1 MSKNLLTRLALAAGA
16 LSLCAALIATS
27 GVHARPDPRRL
38 LGMDHLAGI
47 SGAGVS
53 AIELVNLDQQPMAAA
68 LTFHRQGGGTVAR
81 LETSAVRA
89 LGSVSYYL
97 PTEASLADGAYAVV
111 AEADR
116 PYGLITRDSW
126 PASGAAVV
134 HGASR
139 PGLKVDVPVWRSA
152 GGLTSLVSI
161 QNTDPVRIVAVA
173 ARIQPPG
180 SPTALVD
187 HSFNIQPGESITL
200 DLFEDPAF
208 ASLPLATTALL
219 RLSASSPI
227 AVQTLVDVE
236 SSPQAVFGLA
246 LTPVELARTTWYVPR
261 VRADDP
267 SDGVDGTERHASQ
280 VLVVNSGET
289 DVAVTLSYHG
299 SSGACA
305 GQTIVHGAG
314 AVQVPAGGMQVFRQ
328 YAPLADGSVGESH
341 LPVPCSA
348 AAALQAS
355 GPVTAYVVDLSHS
368 VLTDQPSA
376 AAAYTAAAAD
386 QGVGDRLLVPLWRNH
401 QTAALLSSDLTLMNP
416 GGAPARVIV
425 ALFDED
431 FHFLPCDETCEF
443 WLDPGEATLLR
454 PEDMGRFLGQSAVAL
469 IESSQ
474 PLVALIEDVSRNR
487 RIDATADLALA
498 IDAPAFGAGEAAALP
513 LVLRGQSE
521 TEPSRTPPAATP
533 RPGTTAVPKRWT
545 VFGIGLVDVA
555 GGSDPAC
562 PGCNGRLDPDDEA
575 FAARQPLPTYELR
588 LLASDGHEVARTST
602 APLASLQRGQ
612 MDVPPLA
619 AGDFYRLEIV
629 ATPAGWHVCEGV
641 SDSGLLRP
649 EDFQLGAVRVDFFF
663 HRQTCPPIQATA
675 TPSSGGPAPT
685 LSAPA
690 PKLQGSTGFMAR
702 HSAPAPA
709 DLDFQFTDAQS
720 RQTDIEQ
727 LGIQAN
733 RTTSVYLGSG
743 IVPDGSYSALVSSPS
758 PIGVSSA
765 TVWGDAWAAFDA
777 AIPGTDVVVPLA
789 AKGLLGLNTLL
800 AIQNLDGAAPAEVTL
815 TVLRPDGGQVASA
828 DYAVPAGATR
838 GVDLGRDPAL
848 AAIGLDFVG
857 TLRVRAATRVAVQAI
872 LDFEHSRLAIAGFNG
887 EPAVAAATELFVPR
901 VLGQVFAD
909 PRQPAAGSGLTRL
922 AIANPGAAE
931 TTVAVRYLGSAGACQ
946 GQAFSGQ
953 PRRVAAGGMAWFDVQ
968 ADGLPASCAASA
980 IITASDGV
988 GLLAVGLDTVQAGD
1002 VLRTAAAY
1010 NAFGATQAGRRI
1022 GLPALR
1028 RLLVGVSS
1036 EVTVQNL
1043 GDAPVTFELTVVD
1056 KDGRPLACGAA
1067 CRATLAVGASRTI
1080 VGEEIQGMQSGQY
1093 GSGLVEAGGPVAV
1106 QVAEVS
1112 RTLRVDQS
1120 SYAGQAEAAAGVG
1133 ALEPLAFPLALAKGG
1148 LRLPG
1153 PPLTPYE
1160 PPRSDPPDGS
1170 ILSGMA
1176 QLTTL
1181 YLPCLT
1187 LQRR

>member
-1 MSKNLLTRLALAAGA
+1 MHRNLLTRLALAAGA
-16 LSLCAALIATS
+16 LGFGPALIATG
-27 GVHARPDPRRL
+27 GVHARPAPDRMLRT
-38 LGMDHLAGI
+38 GHLAGI

-53 AIELVNLDQQPMAAA
+53 AIELVNLDQKPMAAA
-68 LTFHRQGGGTVAR
+68 LTFHRQGGGAATR
-81 LETSAVRA
+81 LEATAVRA
-89 LGSVSYYL
+89 LAGVSYYL
-97 PTEASLADGAYAVV
+97 PSEASLTNGAYAVA

-116 PYGLITRDSW
+116 PYGLITRGSW

-152 GGLTSLVSI
+152 GGLTSLVSV
-161 QNTDPVRIVAVA
+161 QNMDPTRVVAVA
-173 ARIQPPG
+173 AQIRPPG
-180 SPTALVD
+180 SPTAWVD
-187 HSFNIQPGESITL
+187 TSFNIQPGASITL
-200 DLFEDPAF
+200 DLLDDAAF
-208 ASLPLATTALL
+208 ASMPLATTALL
-219 RLSASSPI
+219 RLSAPSPI

-246 LTPVELARTTWYVPR
+246 LTPVERARTTWYAPR

-267 SDGVDGTERHASQ
+267 SDAVDGIERHASQ

-305 GQTIVHGAG
+305 GQSIVHGAG

-328 YAPLADGSVGESH
+328 YAPLADGAVGESN
-341 LPVPCSA
+341 LPTPCSA

-355 GPVTAYVVDLSHS
+355 GPVTAYVVDLTHS
-368 VLTDQPSA
+368 ALTDQTTA

-386 QGVGDRLLVPLWRNH
+386 QGVGDQLLVPLWRNH
-401 QTAALLSSDLTLMNP
+401 QTSALLSSDLTLMNP
-416 GGAPARVIV
+416 GGVPARVIV

-431 FHFLPCDETCEF
+431 GHFLPCGETCEL

-469 IESSQ
+469 IESNQ
-474 PLVALIEDVSRNR
+474 RLAALIEDVSRNHL
-487 RIDATADLALA
+487 IDATADLALA
-498 IDAPAFGAGEAAALP
+498 IDAPTFGAGEAAALP
-513 LVLRGQSE
+513 LLLRGQSE
-521 TEPSRTPPAATP
+521 SVPSRTPPVATP
-533 RPGTTAVPKRWT
+533 RPRTPVAPKQWT
-545 VFGIGLVDVA
+545 VFGIGLIDVA

-562 PGCNGRLDPDDEA
+562 PGCNGRLDPEDEA
-575 FAARQPLPTYELR
+575 FAAGQPLPTYELR
-588 LLASDGHEVARTST
+588 LLASDGREVARTST
-602 APLASLQRGQ
+602 APLASLQRGR

-619 AGDFYRLEIV
+619 AGDFYRLEII
-629 ATPAGWHVCEGV
+629 ATPAGWHVCEAV

-649 EDFQLGAVRVDFFF
+649 EDFQLGSARVDVFF
-663 HRQTCPPIQATA
+663 HRQTCPPIQATG
-675 TPSSGGPAPT
+675 TPPSSGPAPT
-685 LSAPA
+685 LAAPA

-702 HSAPAPA
+702 HSGPAPA
-709 DLDFQFTDAQS
+709 DLDFLFTDAQS

-727 LGIQAN
+727 LGVPAN
-733 RTTSVYLGSG
+733 RSTSVYLGSG
-743 IVPDGSYSALVSSPS
+743 IVADGSYSALVSSAS

-765 TVWGDAWAAFDA
+765 TGWGDAWAAFDA
-777 AIPGTDVVVPLA
+777 AVPGTDLVVPLA
-789 AKGLLGLNTLL
+789 AKGPMGLNTWL
-800 AIQNLDGAAPAEVTL
+800 AVQNLDAAAPAQVAL
-815 TVLRPDGGQVASA
+815 TALRTDGGTVASA
-828 DYAVPAGATR
+828 SYVVPAGATR
-838 GVDLGRDPAL
+838 GIDLGRDPAL
-848 AAIGLDFVG
+848 TTIGLDFVG
-857 TLRVRAATRVAVQAI
+857 TLRIRAATRVAAQAI

-887 EPAVAAATELFVPR
+887 EPAVAAAPTLFVPR

-922 AIANPGAAE
+922 AVANPGAAGV
-931 TTVAVRYLGSAGACQ
+931 TVTVSYLGSAGACE
-946 GQAFSGQ
+946 GQAFEGQ
-953 PRRVAAGGMAWFDVQ
+953 PRPVAAGGMAWFDVQ
-968 ADGLPASCAASA
+968 SDGLPSGCAASA
-980 IITASDGV
+980 VITASDGA
-988 GLLAVGLDTVQAGD
+988 GLLAASLDTVQAGD

-1010 NAFGATQAGRRI
+1010 NAFGAAQSGRRV
-1022 GLPALR
+1022 GLPSVR

-1036 EVTVQNL
+1036 ELTVQNL
-1043 GDAPVTFELTVVD
+1043 GDALVTFELTVVD

-1080 VGEEIQGMQSGQY
+1080 VGEEIEGMQSGQY
-1093 GSGLVEAGGPVAV
+1093 GSGVVEASGPVAV

-1120 SYAGQAEAAAGVG
+1120 GYAGQAEAAGGVG
-1133 ALEPLAFPLALAKGG
+1133 ALEPLAFPLALAKAT
-1148 LRLPG
+1148 LRLSG

-1160 PPRSDPPDGS
+1160 PPRLDPPDGS

-1176 QLTTL
+1176 QISTL

-1187 LQRR
+1187 RQHR

>member
-1 MSKNLLTRLALAAGA
+1 MSNNLLTRLAFAAGA
-16 LSLCAALIATS
+16 FGLCTALIATG
-27 GVHARPDPRRL
+27 GVHARPDPHRP
-38 LGMDHLAGI
+38 LGMGHLAGI

-53 AIELVNLDQQPMAAA
+53 AIELVNLDQKPMAAA
-68 LTFHRQGGGTVAR
+68 LTFHRQGGGAVTR
-81 LETSAVRA
+81 LEASAVRA

-97 PTEASLADGAYAVV
+97 PTESSLANGAYAV
-111 AEADR
+111 AADADR
-116 PYGLITRDSW
+116 PYGLITRGSW
-126 PASGAAVV
+126 PATGAAVV

-139 PGLKVDVPVWRSA
+139 PGLQVDVPVWRSA

-161 QNTDPVRIVAVA
+161 QNMDPVRIVAVA

-187 HSFNIQPGESITL
+187 SSFNIQPGESITL
-200 DLFEDPAF
+200 DLLEDPAF
-208 ASLPLATTALL
+208 ASLPLATIALL
-219 RLSASSPI
+219 RLSAPSPI

-236 SSPQAVFGLA
+236 SSPQGVFGLA
-246 LTPVELARTTWYVPR
+246 LTPADRAQTSWYAPR

-267 SDGVDGTERHASQ
+267 ADAGDGIERHDSQ

-328 YAPLADGSVGESH
+328 YAPLADGTVGESH

-368 VLTDQPSA
+368 ALTDQPSA

-386 QGVGDRLLVPLWRNH
+386 QGVGDQLLVPLWRNH
-401 QTAALLSSDLTLMNP
+401 QTSALLTSDLTLMNP
-416 GGAPARVIV
+416 GSAPARVIV

-443 WLDPGEATLLR
+443 WLGPGAATLLR

-469 IESSQ
+469 IESNQ
-474 PLVALIEDVSRNR
+474 RLVALIEDVSRNHLV
-487 RIDATADLALA
+487 DATADLALA

-513 LVLRGQSE
+513 RVLRGQSE
-521 TEPSRTPPAATP
+521 TVPSRTPSDATP
-533 RPGTTAVPKRWT
+533 SPRTPTAPKQWS
-545 VFGIGLVDVA
+545 VFGIGFVDVA
-555 GGSDPAC
+555 GGTDPAC
-562 PGCNGRLDPDDEA
+562 PGCNGRLDPEDEA
-575 FAARQPLPTYELR
+575 FAAGQPLPTYELR
-588 LLASDGHEVARTST
+588 LLASDGREVARTT
-602 APLASLQRGQ
+602 TEPLASLQRGQ
-612 MDVPPLA
+612 MDAPPLA
-619 AGDFYRLEIV
+619 AGDYYRLEIV
-629 ATPAGWHVCEGV
+629 ATPASWHVCEGV

-702 HSAPAPA
+702 HSGPAPA
-709 DLDFQFTDAQS
+709 DIDFLFADGEGK
-720 RQTDIEQ
+720 RTDIEHF
-727 LGIQAN
+727 GIQAD

-743 IVPDGSYSALVSSPS
+743 IVPDGSYSALVSSVS

-777 AIPGTDVVVPLA
+777 AVPGTDLVVPLA
-789 AKGLLGLNTLL
+789 AKGPLGLNTWL
-800 AIQNLDGAAPAEVTL
+800 AIQNLDAAAPAQVAL
-815 TVLRPDGGQVASA
+815 TALRPDGGTVAQAS
-828 DYAVPAGATR
+828 YLVPAGATR
-838 GVDLGRDPAL
+838 GIDLGRDPAL
-848 AAIGLDFVG
+848 TAIGLDFVG
-857 TLRVRAATRVAVQAI
+857 SLRIRAATRLAIQAV
-872 LDFEHSRLAIAGFNG
+872 LDFENSRLAIAGLNG
-887 EPAVAAATELFVPR
+887 EPVVAAAPTLFIPR

-909 PRQPAAGSGLTRL
+909 PRQPAAGSALTRL
-922 AIANPGAAE
+922 AIANPGGAGA
-931 TTVAVRYLGSAGACQ
+931 TVTVRYLGSAGACE
-946 GQAFSGQ
+946 GQAFTGQ
-953 PRRVAAGGMAWFDVQ
+953 VRLVPAGGLAWFDVRS
-968 ADGLPASCAASA
+968 DGLPAGCAASA
-980 IITASDGV
+980 IIGAGDGA
-988 GLLAVGLDTVQAGD
+988 GLLAASLDTVQAGD

-1010 NAFGATQAGRRI
+1010 NAFGAAQAGRRI
-1022 GLPALR
+1022 GLPAVR
-1028 RLLVGVSS
+1028 RLLVDVSS
-1036 EVTVQNL
+1036 ELTVQNL
-1043 GDAPVTFELTVVD
+1043 GDAPVTFDLTVVD
-1056 KDGRPLACGAA
+1056 KDGRPVACGSA

-1080 VGEEIQGMQSGQY
+1080 VGEEIEGMNAGQY
-1093 GSGLVEAGGPVAV
+1093 GSGLVEASGPVAV

-1120 SYAGQAEAAAGVG
+1120 GYAGQAEAAPGAG
-1133 ALEPLAFPLALAKGG
+1133 ALEPLAFPLALAKAG

-1160 PPRSDPPDGS
+1160 PPRFEPPDGS
-1170 ILSGMA
+1170 ILSGLA
-1176 QLTTL
+1176 RLPTL
-1181 YLPCLT
+1181 FLPHLASR
-1187 LQRR
+1187 QR